1 MLGLA
6 ERTEGLMETD
16 AEAVFI
22 AEAPSRGGANVVAL
36 PVKVAPMTMD
46 RFLAEVEKR
55 AFQMAVLATS
65 NPDDAL
71 DLVQEAM
78 LKLVKRYQKRP
89 AEEWKPLFFKI
100 LHNTIMDWHRRNQ
113 VRAKWFVKADRDK
126 ENYEAAPENRVN
138 ARREANGILAQV
150 QAEEAAGALE
160 TAIGRLPARQR
171 QALLF
176 RSWEGMSV
184 ADTAKV
190 MGCSQGSVKTHY
202 HRALQAL
209 QRVSEEYLG

>member
-1 MLGLA
+1 MA
-6 ERTEGLMETD
+6 ERTEGLLESD
-16 AEAVFI
+16 AQGLFVAESAEAG
-22 AEAPSRGGANVVAL
+22 RANVITL
-36 PVKVAPMTMD
+36 PVKVAPMTME

-55 AFQMAVLATS
+55 AFQMAVMATS
-65 NPDDAL
+65 NADDAL

-78 LKLVKRYQKRP
+78 LKLVNKYQKRP
-89 AEEWKPLFFKI
+89 PEEWKPLFFRI

-126 ENYEAAPENRVN
+126 DEYEAAPENRVN
-138 ARREANGILAQV
+138 ARSEASDLLGQV

-160 TAIGRLPARQR
+160 SAISRLPARQR

-176 RSWEGMSV
+176 RSWEGLSV
-184 ADTAKV
+184 AETAKI